1 MRIRQV
7 ALVARQ
13 LEPAVDALR
22 AVLGVEVAY
31 RDPGVGV
38 FGLENAV
45 LSVGD
50 TFLEVVSPMRED
62 TSAGR
67 FLARRGGDG
76 GYMVILQSDD
86 LEKDRRRVEEL
97 GVRIVWET
105 ALEDITTIH
114 LHPRDVGGAILSLDE
129 ARPPES
135 WRWAG
140 PDWRAKI
147 RSDVVTGISGVE
159 LQARDPAALA
169 ARWSRL
175 LARPVEAGAGGSP
188 AIALEAG
195 TLCFVPERD
204 GRGEGVAGLDF
215 AAVDPA
221 RALEVARA
229 RGFEVAGDQVTVCGT
244 RLRFTDA
251 AGGS

>member
-7 ALVARQ
+7 ALVARE

-22 AVLGVEVAY
+22 AVLGIEVAF

-45 LSVGD
+45 LPVGD

-105 ALEDITTIH
+105 ALEDLATIH

-140 PDWRAKI
+140 PDWSAKI
-147 RSDVVTGISGVE
+147 RSDVVTGIAGVE

-175 LARPVEAGAGGSP
+175 LARPVGAGAAGSP
-188 AIALEAG
+188 EITLEAG

-204 GRGEGVAGLDF
+204 GRGEGVSGLDF
-215 AAVDPA
+215 AALDPA
-221 RALEVARA
+221 RALESARA
-229 RGFEVAGDQVTVCGT
+229 RGLEVAGDQVSVCGT
-244 RLRFTDA
+244 RLRFSDA
-251 AGGS
+251 THGS

>member
-13 LEPAVDALR
+13 LEPTVDALR

-38 FGLENAV
+38 FGLENAL

-50 TFLEVVSPMRED
+50 TFLEVVSPMRQD

-76 GYMVILQSDD
+76 GYMVILQSED
-86 LEKDRRRVEEL
+86 LAKDRRRVEEL

-105 ALEDITTIH
+105 ALEDIATIH

-147 RSDVVTGISGVE
+147 RSDVVTGIAGVE

-175 LARPVEAGAGGSP
+175 LARPVGAGAAGSP
-188 AIALEAG
+188 EIALEAG

-204 GRGEGVAGLDF
+204 GRGEGVSGLDF
-215 AAVDPA
+215 VAVDPA
-221 RALEVARA
+221 RALESARA
-229 RGFEVAGDQVTVCGT
+229 RGLEVAGDQVTVCGT

-251 AGGS
+251 TNGS

>member
-1 MRIRQV
+1 VRIRQV
-7 ALVARQ
+7 ALVARE

-22 AVLGVEVAY
+22 SVLGIEVAY

-45 LSVGD
+45 LPVGD
-50 TFLEVVSPMRED
+50 TFLEVVCPARED

-86 LEKDRRRVEEL
+86 LAKDRRRVEEL

-105 ALEDITTIH
+105 ALDDIATIH

-147 RSDVVTGISGVE
+147 RSDVVTGIAGVE

-175 LARPVEAGAGGSP
+175 LARPVTDADDGLP
-188 AIALEAG
+188 AIVLESG
-195 TLCFVPERD
+195 TLRFAQEQD
-204 GRGEGVAGLDF
+204 GRGEGISGVDF

-221 RALEVARA
+221 RALDAARE
-229 RGFEVAGDQVTVCGT
+229 RGLAVAGAAVALCGIQ
-244 RLRFTDA
+244 LRFVDA
-251 AGGS
+251 VGGS

>member
-7 ALVARQ
+7 ALVAGQ

-38 FGLENAV
+38 FGLENAL

-50 TFLEVVSPMRED
+50 TFLEVVSPMRPD

-86 LEKDRRRVEEL
+86 LTKDRRRVEEL

-105 ALEDITTIH
+105 ALEDIATIH

-140 PDWRAKI
+140 PDWRATI
-147 RSDVVTGISGVE
+147 RSDVVSGIVGVE
-159 LQARDPAALA
+159 LQARDPATLA

-175 LARPVEAGAGGSP
+175 LARPVGVGEDGSP
-188 AIALEAG
+188 AITLEGG
-195 TLCFVPERD
+195 TLRFARDQD
-204 GRGEGVAGLDF
+204 GRGEGVSGLDV
-215 AAVDPA
+215 AALDPA
-221 RALEVARA
+221 RALHAARQQ
-229 RGFEVAGDQVTVCGT
+229 GLPVVGECVSVCGT

-251 AGGS
+251 ASGP